1 MNPTLPICGIL
12 VCSLLVAGTVMS
24 AGAPDPPRPPLP
36 SAPLQLLGDPG
47 FRRGFHVWGPVPGKK
62 VRSGTIQPDVSAGEP
77 VWGLAQW
84 HSRLS
89 IAGARPQKRAS
100 GEVRFANEGKTVLFR
115 PGGDVDAGVVLGVYA
130 RTEYRGK
137 PHRKGTPWVHLLAE
151 QKLQH
156 HPALVDLKRIRFRIR
171 YRLLKAKSERPPN
184 WDRKIHSD
192 AAQFLAYVTVQ
203 NRNPAS
209 PGHGDFVW
217 FGIPMYD
224 SRWRTPKA
232 HAALD
237 KGTGKFIYNPAGE
250 TYTKSSAHDGEW
262 ITIDHDLLPL
272 MIEAVKT
279 AWQRGFLTKSRDL
292 ADFRLGGF
300 NMGWEVPGL
309 HDVVMEVKG
318 LGLTATPKRPQ

>member
-1 MNPTLPICGIL
+1 MNRIL
-12 VCSLLVAGTVMS
+12 VISGVLVWLPLVAGTVMCVKS
-24 AGAPDPPRPPLP
+24 ADPPERSAPP
-36 SAPLQLLGDPG
+36 APLQLLGDPG
-47 FRRGFHVWGPVPGKK
+47 FRRGFHVWDPAPGKK
-62 VRSGTIQPDVSAGEP
+62 VVRGTIRPDVAGGEP
-77 VWGLAQW
+77 IWGLAQW

-89 IAGARPQKRAS
+89 IAATRPEKLAS
-100 GEVRFANEGKTVLFR
+100 GVVRFANEGKTVLFR
-115 PGGDVDAGVVLGVYA
+115 PGGNVDAGIVLGVYA
-130 RTEYRGK
+130 RTEYRAK

-156 HPALVDLKRIRFRIR
+156 HPALVDLKQVRFRIR
-171 YRLLKAKSERPPN
+171 YRLLKATSERPPEWN
-184 WDRKIHSD
+184 RKIHSD
-192 AAQFLAYVTVQ
+192 AAPFLAYVTVQ
-203 NRNPAS
+203 NRNPTS

-250 TYTKSSAHDGEW
+250 TYTKHSAHDGEW
-262 ITIDHDLLPL
+262 ITIDHNLLPL

-279 AWQRGFLTKSRDL
+279 AWQRGFLSKSRDL

-309 HDVVMEVKG
+309 HDVEMEVRG
-318 LGLTATPKRPQ
+318 LGLTATPRRPQ